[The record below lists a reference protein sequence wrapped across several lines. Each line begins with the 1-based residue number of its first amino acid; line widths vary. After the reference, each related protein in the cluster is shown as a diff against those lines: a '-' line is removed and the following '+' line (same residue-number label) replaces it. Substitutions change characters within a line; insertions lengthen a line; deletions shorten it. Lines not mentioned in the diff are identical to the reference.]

1 MKDFENCLKVT
12 LTFFG
17 LFKTAILHCLHFVG
31 ALKQGDLWLPICI
44 NLDFIWSNMLD
55 FSQTFN
61 NPRVT
66 LKTYPR
72 NWSVCLMSTHTDLP
86 YLVSAPWILR
96 DFTPC
101 KERENGCTGFRST
114 LSPLFGKVFGGR
126 VLCCIHLCKPRSW
139 CGARHT
145 EGTEVS
151 RVFSP
156 AGGVRGPRIP
166 PASTRIRSEWG
177 LGWQSTFKGQITAS
191 SHKGTWVVEMNLE
204 GGWRY
209 LRNGQVVGKTYS
221 LPKWRSWRTALI

>member
-1 MKDFENCLKVT
+1 MNEGFWKLPQSDFDIFWSFQNCHFT
-12 LTFFG
+12 LPSFRRS
-17 LFKTAILHCLHFVG
+17 FKTGGPATAHLHKLGFYLEQH
-31 ALKQGDLWLPICI
+31 APRSW
-44 NLDFIWSNMLD
+44 LD
-55 FSQTFN
+55 FSQTSN

-72 NWSVCLMSTHTDLP
+72 NWSVCLMSTHADLP

-101 KERENGCTGFRST
+101 KERENECTGFRST
-114 LSPLFGKVFGGR
+114 LSPLVGKVFGGR

-166 PASTRIRSEWG
+166 PASTRICPE
-177 LGWQSTFKGQITAS
+177 
-191 SHKGTWVVEMNLE
+191 
-204 GGWRY
+204 
-209 LRNGQVVGKTYS
+209 
-221 LPKWRSWRTALI
+221 